1 MANRLWLIMYLILLG
16 LIIIGI
22 DALFFHLLPTESFS
36 SAFLSLIFIVV
47 VASIIVFLIEKLTK
61 AFEK

>member
-1 MANRLWLIMYLILLG
+1 MYLILLG

-36 SAFLSLIFIVV
+36 SVFLSLIFIGV

-61 AFEK
+61 VFEK